1 MIFLFL
7 LISSSCYM
15 VVLLFFIFERDGT
28 IIKDMHYLSNP
39 NDVELLPK
47 AKTTLHKL
55 KDLGHDL
62 HIHTNQSGVQ
72 RGYFTEKDIES
83 CMQKMFELLGVS
95 KNFFTS
101 ICISTDIDLSNP
113 ETYRKPSIK
122 FAPFSIAFL
131 ILFFILPYLLTPKK
145 SSCYKRVEKLFLL
158 DTPMPPVEAIQQVFY
173 LVIAILKEIS
183 INKGLINRTSLVKSF
198 IIIKFQ

>member
-1 MIFLFL
+1 LH
-7 LISSSCYM
+7 
-15 VVLLFFIFERDGT
+15 FIFDRDGT

-39 NDVELLPK
+39 NDVELLPM

-113 ETYRKPSIK
+113 DTYRKPSIK
-122 FAPFSIAFL
+122 FAKEIYSSFDIQKDEIIYIGDRLVDLETAINFGCNGFGVNTGRENLHNLIADNIKFSNFT
-131 ILFFILPYLLTPKK
+131 ILDNL
-145 SSCYKRVEKLFLL
+145 EGLL
-158 DTPMPPVEAIQQVFY
+158 DYF
-173 LVIAILKEIS
+173 
-183 INKGLINRTSLVKSF
+183 
-198 IIIKFQ
+198 